1 MAPRNLNLEEPEDI
15 RMLFQRICRAG
26 GGLRL
31 KFGNFEQEFPL
42 LAEDQDRIVVG
53 MTDVERGQ
61 WELRVGCRALMRVED
76 RGRKFEA
83 VVELAGHGRLEGV
96 ECCHFNSPRML
107 KCVDER
113 RMADFLPERPIPCTF
128 TTHALDIR
136 DGMIRA
142 FGNEGLEL
150 VLKSGEANRG
160 EALRLGAGTVLEFS
174 FDKETRI
181 VLPSVVDHFGEG
193 YTGMRFKEEADA
205 QALQVYRGWLG
216 EMLRSQHQRD
226 KQDFDPKG
234 TRAKGKEEAEAGR
247 TGSQARILSAHDP
260 LLLVIADGDAFPT
273 RITESLGRKFGVA
286 TLDYVQGLV
295 KPTLAGLGQGEW
307 GPVRLILVH
316 QRLRVSS
323 GLELT
328 HQLVATE
335 GCTLPILVAGIE
347 EDVALKRNRAI
358 AAGAVDFI
366 SVEPFNVLKV
376 MRAIEDTLKMFG

>member
-1 MAPRNLNLEEPEDI
+1 MAPRSLHLEEPEDI
-15 RMLFQRICRAG
+15 RMVFQRICRSG

-31 KFGNFEQEFPL
+31 KFGQFEQEFPL
-42 LAEDQDRIVVG
+42 LAEDGDRVIVG
-53 MTDVERGQ
+53 ITDVERGQ
-61 WELRVGCRALMRVED
+61 WDLKPGGRVLMRVED

-96 ECCHFNSPRML
+96 ECCHFGVPRML
-107 KCVDER
+107 KCIDER
-113 RMADFLPERPIPCTF
+113 RMADYLPERPIPCTF

-142 FGNEGLEL
+142 FGNEGIEL
-150 VLKSGEANRG
+150 VLRSGEPNRG

-174 FDKETRI
+174 LDKETRL
-181 VLPSVVDHFGEG
+181 VMPSVVDHFGEG
-193 YTGMRFKEEADA
+193 YTGMRFKEEADP
-205 QALQVYRGWLG
+205 QVLRAYRGWLG
-216 EMLRSQHQRD
+216 EMLRSQSQRD

-234 TRAKGKEEAEAGR
+234 VRAKGKEEAEAGR
-247 TGSQARILSAHDP
+247 TGSQARVLVARDP
-260 LLLVIADGDAFPT
+260 MLLVIAEGEAFPN
-273 RITESLGRKFGVA
+273 RVVESLGRKFGVA
-286 TLDYVQGLV
+286 ALDYVQGAV

-328 HQLVATE
+328 HHMVATE

-366 SVEPFNVLKV
+366 SVDPFNVLKV